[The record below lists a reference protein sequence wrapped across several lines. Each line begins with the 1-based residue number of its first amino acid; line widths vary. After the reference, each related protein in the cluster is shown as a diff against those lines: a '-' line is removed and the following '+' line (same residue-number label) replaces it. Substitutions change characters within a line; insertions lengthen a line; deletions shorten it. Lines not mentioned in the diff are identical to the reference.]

1 MPSEHEEIDFGDAD
15 AGNGGFDVD
24 ADAPPDAHEDDGA
37 ERDFSAE
44 NEDRQEKCAS
54 SYDSFKQMVEGITGT
69 VARPE
74 GQ

>member
-1 MPSEHEEIDFGDAD
+1 MDCEDERKMPSEHEEIDFGDAD

-44 NEDRQEKCAS
+44 DEGRQREVRLLLR
-54 SYDSFKQMVEGITGT
+54 QL
-69 VARPE
+69 
-74 GQ
+74 

>member
-15 AGNGGFDVD
+15 AGNG
-24 ADAPPDAHEDDGA
+24 GA